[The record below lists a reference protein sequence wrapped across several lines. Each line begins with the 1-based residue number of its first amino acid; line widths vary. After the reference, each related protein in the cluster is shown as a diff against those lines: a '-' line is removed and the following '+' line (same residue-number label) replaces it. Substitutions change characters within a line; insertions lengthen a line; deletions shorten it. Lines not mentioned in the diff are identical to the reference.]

1 MNRRELQNAD
11 TDSGSRTCWLLALLS
26 LAAATVLAA
35 IVENLTTGGRLVAW
49 DSELRTRFP
58 APKPSALTTFF
69 QIVTWAGNAFVL
81 AGLVAAAAVW
91 FMLRKRPEGAALI
104 VAGAFAAEATALTLK
119 VTLHDLHPNSY
130 AFPSG
135 HTAGAT
141 ATYGILL
148 YLTVR
153 RRSLA
158 LHSVAALALVSLIS
172 VVAMSRL
179 YLHVHYLSDVIAGS
193 TLGVAVAA
201 VSLCLYEWRERRASN
216 RQGTALI

>member
-1 MNRRELQNAD
+1 
-11 TDSGSRTCWLLALLS
+11 
-26 LAAATVLAA
+26 
-35 IVENLTTGGRLVAW
+35 VAW
-49 DSELRTRFP
+49 DNEVRERFP

-69 QIVTWAGNAFVL
+69 QVVTWAGNAFVL
-81 AGLVAAAAVW
+81 AGLVVAAAVW
-91 FMLRKRPEGAALI
+91 FMQRRRPERAALI

-141 ATYGILL
+141 ATYGILF

-153 RRSLA
+153 RRSVA
-158 LHSVAALALVSLIS
+158 LRGVAGIALVSLIS

-179 YLHVHYLSDVIAGS
+179 YLHVHYLSDVLAGS

-201 VSLCLYEWRERRASN
+201 ACLFLYEWRERRASN
-216 RQGTALI
+216 RQGTATI